1 MIAKRAKTG
10 VTRQGGTIAGQ
21 ERAMAVPARVERFW
35 LAGAGAVV
43 AAVIALS
50 ITPAATARQWS
61 SSSSSSSSATSSSS
75 SSEGETTHQQEKIA
89 DMRKAKE
96 DVNVGTFYMHKGD
109 YGAAI
114 SRLKEAVQLDPENVP
129 ARLRLAES
137 YDKQQNWS
145 AALKTYQ
152 DYLRDFPNARDDKK
166 IRNKIK
172 ELSRKSD

>member
-10 VTRQGGTIAGQ
+10 AKRQGGAIAGQ
-21 ERAMAVPARVERFW
+21 ERAGSARARVARYW
-35 LAGAGAVV
+35 LTGAAAAV

-50 ITPAATARQWS
+50 IVPAALAQQWS
-61 SSSSSSSSATSSSS
+61 SSSSSSASSSS
-75 SSEGETTHQQEKIA
+75 SSSNAETAQQQEKA
-89 DMRKAKE
+89 AEMRKAKE

-114 SRLKEAVQLDPENVP
+114 SRLKEAVRLDPRNVK

-137 YDKQQNWS
+137 YEKQQNWS

-152 DYLRDFPNARDDKK
+152 DYLRDFPKARDDKK
-166 IRNKIK
+166 IHNKIE
-172 ELSRKSD
+172 ELSRKAR